1 MTPLQEFIKKERI
14 TPELAKLYLEK
25 NFADQR
31 KVIQAD
37 VDKYAHAMTNGLWRE
52 NGNPLKF
59 DEAGF
64 LVDGQHR
71 LLAIIQSGVAVE
83 MYVMYGVSVEAVP
96 TIDTGRHR
104 SGRDAIVIAGLPA
117 DYADAVSALVRRI
130 ILFKEGSRRVLSGKH
145 RSGRQS
151 AGNRERK
158 IGELEIVEFYKQH
171 PNLLSYAERGK
182 GLHKAQQAQP
192 GLATLLSPS
201 DYVFLLW
208 HFEHTNAERAFEF
221 LRQIAQYNDNGNP
234 LFRPLVRRLEK
245 DFMTGAEKLE
255 LLEATF
261 NAYILGRQRTRT
273 TARETTAP
281 RLDTTTV

>member
-171 PNLLSYAERGK
+171 PNLLSYAER
-182 GLHKAQQAQP
+182 
-192 GLATLLSPS
+192 
-201 DYVFLLW
+201 
-208 HFEHTNAERAFEF
+208 AFEF